1 MFLNQFCVSK
11 LISEGSCATER
22 LE

>member
-11 LISEGSCATER
+11 LISEGSCDTER